1 MKRKYKVLKAFICP
15 VKRKQ
20 IEAGTTWETQG
31 MVSQFEN
38 NKIKL
43 GYIKLLQEA
52 INSQELED
60 SKGKKAK

>member
-20 IEAGTTWETQG
+20 IEADTTWETQG
-31 MVSQFEN
+31 MITQFEN

-43 GYIKLLQEA
+43 GYIKLLSETTNNQEF
-52 INSQELED
+52 ND
-60 SKGKKAK
+60 NKSKKIK